1 LASIDKAS
9 GRAQTRAVQKRVG
22 QPRALH
28 HVENNL
34 AAIRLWLTMLAES
47 SCAKC
52 RRVQAEGVSAID
64 RNLLEAQD
72 SLAIQRLSRNSRRHK
87 ARKTRR

>member
-1 LASIDKAS
+1 MIDKAS
-9 GRAQTRAVQKRVG
+9 RLAQREAVQKTLDQRP
-22 QPRALH
+22 QLH
-28 HVENNL
+28 HLENNL

-64 RNLLEAQD
+64 RNLLQAHH
-72 SLAIQRLSRNSRRHK
+72 SLARRINGHSRRR
-87 ARKTRR
+87 ARRKPAP

>member
-1 LASIDKAS
+1 
-9 GRAQTRAVQKRVG
+9 
-22 QPRALH
+22 
-28 HVENNL
+28 VENNL

-64 RNLLEAQD
+64 RNLLQAQD
-72 SLAIQRLSRNSRRHK
+72 SLASDRVSRNSRRRRV
-87 ARKTRR
+87 RKRAS